1 MKKSFMI
8 VFLVALLAFVLPM
21 SVFAGKRQNFE
32 VSVRNRSGAS
42 AMVIVVNEQGQSS
55 NFQLPAGYS
64 TIQLE
69 EGKYDYYVTTACGN
83 SAGRWNLNVDKTLW
97 VVCTQVAPVAQL
109 VIQKG
114 GVSVSSCV
122 DYGFFVDYAGWVE
135 FNSQTNWVTQFIS
148 WEQHLQNTIDTGRSP
163 VLGCIHEYGYNE
175 YFLTVP

>member
-97 VVCTQVAPVAQL
+97 VVCTQVAPLAQL
-109 VIQKG
+109 AIQKG
-114 GVSVSSCV
+114 GVSGCS
-122 DYGFFVDYAGWVE
+122 DYGFFVDWGGYVE
-135 FNSQTNWVTQFIS
+135 FNSETHWNSPIVS
-148 WEQHLQNTIDTGRSP
+148 WPANIQNVIEAGATP
-163 VLGCIHEYGYNE
+163 VPGCISDLPYDGY
-175 YFLTVP
+175 YAGI